1 MFFGLWSFGVW
12 NFVFGTWFPLT
23 APASLSFKFKFK
35 FKAPAHCSLSTPF
48 PIRATFDEN
57 LSENVSFPR
66 FSDPA
71 EQVLNM
77 PKIHTIPMDAIP
89 AAP

>member
-35 FKAPAHCSLSTPF
+35 TKHSAS
-48 PIRATFDEN
+48 R
-57 LSENVSFPR
+57 
-66 FSDPA
+66 
-71 EQVLNM
+71 VLRS
-77 PKIHTIPMDAIP
+77 AILKLKLQT
-89 AAP
+89 